1 MYGNSSGY
9 CSYTLAHS
17 KLVQILDLTQGDE
30 KQPGFAQLSAVA
42 PLLHGS
48 ELALL
53 KLSLVLPLCIALCPM
68 DIVLLTSMVFKTMV
82 PKT

>member
-9 CSYTLAHS
+9 CSYTLALS
-17 KLVQILDLTQGDE
+17 KLVQILGLTQGDE
-30 KQPGFAQLSAVA
+30 KQPGFAQLSTVA
-42 PLLHGS
+42 PLLQGS

-53 KLSLVLPLCIALCPM
+53 KLVLPLCIALCPM

-82 PKT
+82 PET